1 MKLLLICARIAQC
14 IKDITP
20 PPTALALS
28 SGVGCRGGS
37 RSGERAA
44 LADGSAPPDTVPEPK
59 PKKQKSELDQAIL
72 NIKKLVTKYQGVNA
86 QASMLL
92 THIESGGSWE
102 WAQSQG
108 MTKNLHE
115 ALEELKDQP
124 INSGRTQKTC
134 CSIKNMVLNGVL
146 NGVLN

>member
-1 MKLLLICARIAQC
+1 M
-14 IKDITP
+14 
-20 PPTALALS
+20 
-28 SGVGCRGGS
+28 
-37 RSGERAA
+37 
-44 LADGSAPPDTVPEPK
+44 PEPK
-59 PKKQKSELDQAIL
+59 PKKQKSELDQACL

-108 MTKNLHE
+108 MTKNLNE

-124 INSGRTQKTC
+124 INT
-134 CSIKNMVLNGVL
+134 KNMLFYTKNGVER
-146 NGVLN
+146 GVERGVELAML